1 MPVRR
6 GHVALQN
13 TYLDTIIRK
22 FDGQNRT
29 FLIANAQMKNCGIIY
44 CNEGFCQMFGFS
56 RAEIMQ
62 QPCTCQFLVGPGTM
76 KTALTQLAQALLGS
90 EERKVEILYYSKEG
104 TCRPC
109 LIDVVPVK
117 KAEGQVIMFI
127 LNFQEIIDPSLR
139 KPGLSQRM
147 AQGWVWAGQ
156 SRRLKLRL
164 PLVRAMRR
172 SSLAKYQFEGVV
184 VDYLQPN
191 SEEIPLKEFR
201 IPSKESCMQSETEA
215 LIEQVHESPQP
226 ASHYSP
232 KRLSLLSERLDPS
245 GPFLP
250 SGPFSSA
257 AFPRTVMPRN
267 RSRETVG
274 SLRRASSLDDID
286 SMRAESGRPGD
297 PRSNSIPSESKQTK
311 PKLPGPVGDLKA
323 GTLSSTSDSDLMR
336 RRTSTRRTSTRNPL
350 TLSFASDLLRP
361 PSPTE
366 IEIIAPS
373 KVKDRHRDVTEKVTH
388 VTQVRHMVLT
398 RTHITQPQPC
408 DCLAQ
413 PAFLFL
419 MLMLSNYFFVQ
430 TLLSPLS
437 LYSPNFPLHLCYTFQ
452 SHLSILSLSLS
463 LSLSLV
469 LSVGQNDIFGEPIYL
484 FGRPG
489 KSSAD
494 VRALTYC
501 DLHRILRDDLLEVLD
516 MYPDFSDCFWTNLEI
531 TFNLRDVDRMNQAT
545 PSEDSECGYRRPRPR
560 RTRNRPDGMDRED
573 SFPGQSC
580 PLGNHSGPD
589 TSSHWEGMCSSASAC
604 SQSSDDEMKPLGH
617 SKAELYPSGDD
628 TDDYPP
634 AVVSLLPPSGPSVG
648 MGPPI
653 DRGSHQYTAAAPI
666 NMPGPGVY
674 GYWPDQR
681 TSQLSDPQR
690 RCSSVRGTCHPPPC
704 AEDRP
709 NELESRVE
717 LLQSQLHRLETRMTA
732 DIHVILQLLQR
743 QITPVPPAYSTVL
756 PSPHPAYPTTLY
768 STAAPIIH
776 PVPSIPPIKTDSMP
790 SPLQVGTGMVCR

>member
-22 FDGQNRT
+22 FDGQNRK

-90 EERKVEILYYSKEG
+90 EERKVEILYYNKEG

-127 LNFQEIIDPSLR
+127 LNFQEIIDPSLK
-139 KPGLSQRM
+139 KPGLRQRV

-172 SSLAKYQFEGVV
+172 SSLAKDQFEGVV

-215 LIEQVHESPQP
+215 LIEQDHESSQP

-232 KRLSLLSERLDPS
+232 KLLSLLSERLEPS
-245 GPFLP
+245 VPFLP
-250 SGPFSSA
+250 SSPFSSA
-257 AFPRTVMPRN
+257 AFPRMVLPRS

-274 SLRRASSLDDID
+274 SLRRASSLDDLD

-297 PRSNSIPSESKQTK
+297 PRSNSN
-311 PKLPGPVGDLKA
+311 LKA

-398 RTHITQPQPC
+398 STHITQPQPC
-408 DCLAQ
+408 DYLTQPVFCLYLKG
-413 PAFLFL
+413 FL
-419 MLMLSNYFFVQ
+419 
-430 TLLSPLS
+430 
-437 LYSPNFPLHLCYTFQ
+437 
-452 SHLSILSLSLS
+452 
-463 LSLSLV
+463 
-469 LSVGQNDIFGEPIYL
+469 
-484 FGRPG
+484 
-489 KSSAD
+489 K
-494 VRALTYC
+494 
-501 DLHRILRDDLLEVLD
+501 
-516 MYPDFSDCFWTNLEI
+516 
-531 TFNLRDVDRMNQAT
+531 
-545 PSEDSECGYRRPRPR
+545 
-560 RTRNRPDGMDRED
+560 
-573 SFPGQSC
+573 
-580 PLGNHSGPD
+580 
-589 TSSHWEGMCSSASAC
+589 
-604 SQSSDDEMKPLGH
+604 
-617 SKAELYPSGDD
+617 
-628 TDDYPP
+628 
-634 AVVSLLPPSGPSVG
+634 
-648 MGPPI
+648 
-653 DRGSHQYTAAAPI
+653 
-666 NMPGPGVY
+666 
-674 GYWPDQR
+674 
-681 TSQLSDPQR
+681 
-690 RCSSVRGTCHPPPC
+690 
-704 AEDRP
+704 
-709 NELESRVE
+709 
-717 LLQSQLHRLETRMTA
+717 
-732 DIHVILQLLQR
+732 
-743 QITPVPPAYSTVL
+743 
-756 PSPHPAYPTTLY
+756 
-768 STAAPIIH
+768 
-776 PVPSIPPIKTDSMP
+776 
-790 SPLQVGTGMVCR
+790 